1 MEKDWETEQEEREPT
16 ALGPNRKPNRHIQME
31 TSYNWVVPL
40 GAACRVSGSV
50 VRGPWQ
56 EDEVVM
62 R

>member
-1 MEKDWETEQEEREPT
+1 MEKDWETKEVGREPA
-16 ALGPNRKPNRHIQME
+16 ALGPNGKPRRHIQME

-40 GAACRVSGSV
+40 GATCRVAGSV

-56 EDEVVM
+56 EDEVVT